1 MISATNVDQILGV
14 HTALPVIG
22 LLTTWLLTFSIH
34 KNKFVFLMKISFSQ
48 MMKSGHPIFNLP
60 LYFRSNRLSSLY
72 GSSSIVPKGSSARS
86 ITSSR
91 SSKSRNK
98 LKLYRPRSSCSIPGK
113 AKWAE
118 TGVKW
123 ALYWLYSF
131 NKFLIINRV
140 HYDFT
145 ISKLHRGPARFYS
158 VNDQTVLGLSDK
170 SVFRVATSWSISNKN
185 LFKYG

>member
-1 MISATNVDQILGV
+1 MFWKFVKNFHSNYNIFNSEPNHSDHRPQVFQRNHQLRIQTPMISATNVDQILGV

-113 AKWAE
+113 AK
-118 TGVKW
+118 
-123 ALYWLYSF
+123 
-131 NKFLIINRV
+131 
-140 HYDFT
+140 
-145 ISKLHRGPARFYS
+145 
-158 VNDQTVLGLSDK
+158 
-170 SVFRVATSWSISNKN
+170 
-185 LFKYG
+185 